1 MIEDEGVGGVV
12 HFVHLSNG
20 VAPRVLGGC
29 RGTLVV
35 SVVALCY
42 NRSHIHLALGEGITD
57 IKIAAILQLKVSH
70 IARFRAV
77 LSRKYSCPHL
87 HAYRHVG
94 LI

>member
-1 MIEDEGVGGVV
+1 MVRMRELGILFPLFAFPTGLAASSGL
-12 HFVHLSNG
+12 LSRYFG
-20 VAPRVLGGC
+20 RFG
-29 RGTLVV
+29 
-35 SVVALCY
+35 
-42 NRSHIHLALGEGITD
+42 RSAVRLLSLIHLTLGEGVTD
-57 IKIAAILQLKVSH
+57 IKIAAIRQLKVSH